1 MVHAQPRLT
10 LQGVSKRYQRQR
22 VAYGT
27 LRDLLRVRR
36 RHAPGPDIHALDCID
51 LEVGAGEIVGVIG
64 PNGAG
69 KSTLLKVIARIT
81 PPDQGRIEVRGRS
94 ASLIELGAGF
104 HPELT
109 AAENILLHGAI
120 QGLRRAW
127 LRRETEAIVDFAGVR
142 EALHVPV
149 KHFSTG
155 MYARL
160 GFAVAVHARP
170 EVLLVDE
177 VYAVGDE
184 SFRQRCVERLTQLRA
199 GGTAILFVS
208 HDLAAVRALA
218 DRALWLKVG
227 RAAGLGDPAA
237 VIQAYCADVRSHEA
251 AAPDSAPDPATGAE
265 SSPRA

>member
-1 MVHAQPRLT
+1 MAQSQSRLV
-10 LQGVSKRYQRQR
+10 LQGVSKHYRRQG

-27 LRDLLRVRR
+27 LRDLLRIRR
-36 RHAPGPDIHALDCID
+36 RQAAGPVVQALDGID
-51 LEVGAGEIVGVIG
+51 LEVAAGEIVGVIG

-69 KSTLLKVIARIT
+69 KSTLLKVSARIT
-81 PPDQGRIEVRGRS
+81 PPDQGRIEVRGRF

-127 LRRETEAIVDFAGVR
+127 LRRETEAIVEFAGVH

-160 GFAVAVHARP
+160 GFAVAVHACP
-170 EVLLVDE
+170 QVLLVDE

-184 SFRQRCVERLTQLRA
+184 SFRQRCLERLTQMRA
-199 GGTAILFVS
+199 DGTAILFVS
-208 HDLAAVRALA
+208 HDLEAVRMLA
-218 DRALWLKVG
+218 DRALWLKNG
-227 RAAGLGDPAA
+227 CIQRLGEPAA
-237 VIQAYCADVRSHEA
+237 VIQAYCADVHTRPA
-251 AAPDSAPDPATGAE
+251 ATPDPETERRA
-265 SSPRA
+265 SPRS